1 MVYITGDTHGDI
13 SWFKNPK
20 LKKLGEKDIL
30 IICGDFGFLWNPK
43 SEAEKKNLE
52 ILKSKKYTICFL
64 DGAHENF
71 DMLDAYTPYRWK
83 GGNAH
88 KIANNIFHLMRGEIF
103 TLDNKTFFVMGGGE
117 SDDRDMREPGV
128 SWWEEE
134 MPNAEEIKNAE
145 DNLKDTNYNV
155 NYILSYEAPAVAKD
169 FLKLHLKEA
178 AKISPLNTYLQ
189 ELTKNVDY
197 YHWYFGSLHTD
208 LQISKKMTAVFNEIH
223 EIR

>member
-30 IICGDFGFLWNPK
+30 IICGDFGFLWNPN
-43 SEAEKKNLE
+43 SETEKKNLE

-64 DGAHENF
+64 DGSHENF
-71 DMLDAYTPYRWK
+71 DMLNAYTPYRWK

-103 TLDNKTFFVMGGGE
+103 TFDDKTFFVMGGGE

-128 SWWEEE
+128 SWWDEE

-145 DNLKDTNYNV
+145 DNLRDSNYNV
-155 NYILSYEAPAVAKD
+155 NYILSYEAPAIAKD

-178 AKISPLNTYLQ
+178 AKITPLNTYLQ
-189 ELTKNVDY
+189 ELAKNVDY

-208 LQISKKMTAVFNEIH
+208 MQISKKMTAVFNEIH
-223 EIR
+223 EIK

>member
-1 MVYITGDTHGDI
+1 MVYITGVTHGDI

-145 DNLKDTNYNV
+145 DNLKDANYNV

>member
-145 DNLKDTNYNV
+145 DNLKDANYNV

-189 ELTKNVDY
+189 DLTKNVDY

>member
-117 SDDRDMREPGV
+117 SDDRDMRDPGV

-145 DNLKDTNYNV
+145 DNLKDANYNV

-189 ELTKNVDY
+189 DLTKNVDY

>member
-30 IICGDFGFLWNPK
+30 IVCGDFGFLWDQK

-71 DMLDAYTPYRWK
+71 DMLNAYTPYRWK

-117 SDDRDMREPGV
+117 SDDRDMRETGI

-134 MPNAEEIKNAE
+134 MPSAEEIKNAE
-145 DNLKDTNYNV
+145 DNLKDANYNV

-178 AKISPLNTYLQ
+178 AKISALNTYLQ

-208 LQISKKMTAVFNEIH
+208 MQISKKMTAVFNEIH

>member
-30 IICGDFGFLWNPK
+30 IVCGDFGFLWDPK

-71 DMLDAYTPYRWK
+71 DMLNAYTPYRWK

-117 SDDRDMREPGV
+117 SDDRDMRETGI

-134 MPNAEEIKNAE
+134 MPSAEEIKNAE
-145 DNLKDTNYNV
+145 DNLKDANYNV

-178 AKISPLNTYLQ
+178 AKISALNTYLQ

-208 LQISKKMTAVFNEIH
+208 MQISKKMTAVFNEIH

>member
-30 IICGDFGFLWNPK
+30 IICGDFGFLWDPK

-145 DNLKDTNYNV
+145 DNLKDANYNV

>member
-30 IICGDFGFLWNPK
+30 IICGDLGFLWNPK

-117 SDDRDMREPGV
+117 SDDRDMREPGI

-145 DNLKDTNYNV
+145 DNLKDANYNV

>member
-1 MVYITGDTHGDI
+1 MVYITGDIHGDI

-30 IICGDFGFLWNPK
+30 IVCGDFGFLWDPK
-43 SEAEKKNLE
+43 NEAEKKNLE

-71 DMLDAYTPYRWK
+71 NILNAYTPYRWK

-134 MPNAEEIKNAE
+134 MPSAEEIKNAE
-145 DNLKDTNYNV
+145 DNLKDANYNV

-178 AKISPLNTYLQ
+178 AKISALNTYLQ

-208 LQISKKMTAVFNEIH
+208 MQISKKMTAVFNEIH

>member
-1 MVYITGDTHGDI
+1 MVYITGDIHGDI

-30 IICGDFGFLWNPK
+30 IVCGDFGFFWDPK

-71 DMLDAYTPYRWK
+71 NILNAYTPYRWK

-134 MPNAEEIKNAE
+134 MPSAEEIKNAE
-145 DNLKDTNYNV
+145 DNLKDANYNV

-178 AKISPLNTYLQ
+178 AKISALNTYLQ

-208 LQISKKMTAVFNEIH
+208 MQISKKMTAVFNEIH

>member
-103 TLDNKTFFVMGGGE
+103 TLDNKTFFVMGGGK

-145 DNLKDTNYNV
+145 DNLKDANYNV

>member
-117 SDDRDMREPGV
+117 SDDRDMREPGI

-145 DNLKDTNYNV
+145 DNLKDANYNV

>member
-145 DNLKDTNYNV
+145 DNLKDVNYNV

>member
-134 MPNAEEIKNAE
+134 IPNAEEIKNAE
-145 DNLKDTNYNV
+145 DNLKDANYNV

>member
-117 SDDRDMREPGV
+117 SDDRNMREPGV

-145 DNLKDTNYNV
+145 DNLKDANYNV